1 LQYKF
6 AAEATIH
13 ENSRGTGYIF
23 SRSGRAISLFSQFF
37 GGNSKKK
44 VF

>member
-13 ENSRGTGYIF
+13 ENSTGT
-23 SRSGRAISLFSQFF
+23 GRAISLFSQFF
-37 GGNSKKK
+37 GGNGKKE